1 MLKRWGISFT
11 CSLALAP
18 VLKAWPPS
26 AFRVQVFKLCCIAA
40 PPDLPG
46 MASLTVAFG
55 TSSYRDIFLQCCFGG
70 AVFTLQS
77 SACTSGPSSLG
88 TWPFLVALGRGLD
101 LEKFHELSA

>member
-18 VLKAWPPS
+18 VSKAWPLS
-26 AFRVQVFKLCCIAA
+26 AFRVQVFKLDCIAA

-55 TSSYRDIFLQCCFGG
+55 TSSYRDIFLQCSFGG

-77 SACTSGPSSLG
+77 SACTSWPSSLG
-88 TWPFLVALGRGLD
+88 TCPFPVALGRGLD
-101 LEKFHELSA
+101 LEKFQELSA